1 MEVSQENFFQ
11 NGGHSYWIVAD
22 PIRVPDIKMFLYQH
36 EPKADV
42 ITLLNSPAFG
52 HLNEVSPIA
61 SPVEAT
67 VALKARLIEDEV
79 FSSSCIFLK
88 AKTQI
93 ENDQLTEHLRALLTV
108 VVEEYPTY
116 FRYYSSTFW
125 HMHSSDISKRDLDT
139 ILGPFSS
146 IAWFDTTSSLLS
158 ITSTKRDNTENAKA
172 ALSPLRLHSQVFTEL
187 V

>member
-1 MEVSQENFFQ
+1 MEVSLENFFQ
-11 NGGHSYWIVAD
+11 NGDHSYWIVAD
-22 PIRVPDIKMFLYQH
+22 PVRVPDIRTFLYQH

-42 ITLLNSPAFG
+42 ITLLNGPAFE

-61 SPVEAT
+61 SPIEAT
-67 VALKARLIEDEV
+67 VALKARLIEDGV

-88 AKTQI
+88 AETQI
-93 ENDQLTEHLRALLTV
+93 ENDLLSDHLRALLTV
-108 VVEEYPTY
+108 VVEEYPSY

-125 HMHSSDISKRDLDT
+125 HMHSSDISKRDLDS

-146 IAWFDTTSSLLS
+146 LAWFTSGSSLFS
-158 ITSTKRDNTENAKA
+158 VIFPKHVDAENIKKATS
-172 ALSPLRLHSQVFTEL
+172 PIRLHSAVFKEL